1 MSTLKS
7 NVIEPATGTTL
18 TLGASGDL
26 INVPSDAL
34 QLNTWKDSGGN
45 TLFTSDGSGNVSSV
59 NVALA
64 AGGPNLI
71 ATQTASSAATLE
83 FTSGLD
89 STYNKYM
96 FVFLDINP
104 ATNDVSFGFHTSTDG
119 GSSYGIIKTTTYF
132 GAHHYESGGTSGLAY
147 AGATFSHG
155 NSTAVQFITQSQANE
170 ADASAAGI
178 MYLFT
183 PSSTTYVKHFYGRS
197 ESNHQI
203 DAAQDGFFSGY
214 INTTTAINAIQF
226 KMESGN
232 FDGTIKMYGCN

>member
-7 NVIEPATGTTL
+7 NVIEPATGTDL
-18 TLGASGDL
+18 TLGAAGDAL
-26 INVPSDAL
+26 DIVGDTL

-71 ATQTASSAATLE
+71 ATQTASGAATLE

-119 GSSYGIIKTTTYF
+119 GSSYGIIKTTTFYN
-132 GAHHYESGGTSGLAY
+132 AHHYENGGTSGLAY